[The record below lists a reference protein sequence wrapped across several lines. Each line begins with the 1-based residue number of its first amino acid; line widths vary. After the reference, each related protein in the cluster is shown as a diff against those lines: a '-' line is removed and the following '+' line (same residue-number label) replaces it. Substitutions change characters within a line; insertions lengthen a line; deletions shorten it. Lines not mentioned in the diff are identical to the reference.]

1 MITELPSWVANWGL
15 PGVVLLA
22 VVFGLL
28 IPRTVVN
35 KMQTVFE
42 KRLVDKDAEIARLRT
57 ANETLTATLT
67 PMSQR
72 LDVAVEA
79 AKTSEQLLRSFSVAT
94 GRIEA

>member
-1 MITELPSWVANWGL
+1 MITELPTWVADWGL

-35 KMQTVFE
+35 KMQAVFE
-42 KRLVDKDAEIARLRT
+42 KRLADKDAEIARLRT
-57 ANETLTATLT
+57 ANETLTATLM

-79 AKTSEQLLRSFSVAT
+79 AKTSEQLLRSFSAAA
-94 GRIEA
+94 GRIGT